1 MNILTISQAWAAGAF
16 EILLMLI
23 VAFLLGLLLG
33 YLIWNRKENHSSDT
47 GNLNLETELKDVK
60 TEKSRLDSE
69 VTVLKS
75 QKSTLEADL
84 KACREKNV
92 LAASAPVSTTTNLS
106 ASAPTSAKKDELKK
120 VEGIGPKIQE
130 LFYNNGIFTF
140 NQMAGTESS
149 RLKEILDTAGPRMQM
164 HDPTSWPKQARL
176 AADGKWDELKI
187 LQDELKGGK

>member
-92 LAASAPVSTTTNLS
+92 LAASAP
-106 ASAPTSAKKDELKK
+106 TSAKKDELKK